1 MAMTDLERLE
11 WDILRLINE
20 ARANPQK
27 ALEDRGLGAK
37 YDPAKYPPRR
47 PLRMNIALRGAAQ
60 EHAQR
65 MADRGGLPEHTID
78 GVNDLNEGAD
88 AYQEQFGVRPLM
100 WAVAHQHGG
109 FSSESDA
116 ERTVKGWL
124 TSDTGHRDYIL
135 GYTLDWSGVYRDTFL
150 IGLGARWA
158 DSGDLYVDGL
168 IGNGTTGFVD
178 LYVRDN
184 NADTGLVPTTGVT
197 FESPDIHLYKDA
209 ARSEERLNPEYG
221 EDNYVF
227 VTVHNAGTKASNQFT
242 VELYWA
248 DPGTNLLFPDAWHAD
263 GISSATNGNAIAGSG
278 VPPNEGA
285 LDIGPFVW
293 RPPSPE
299 TLVRGD
305 GHFCLFARVLSD
317 EDPIMHETNV
327 LEREYENNLAQL
339 NVTVVD
345 EIGNGE
351 DSFPIIIGPG
361 GSQVDVKLDPGQ
373 LPQDGGKVYLRLR
386 SRFLEGAKLRGIKV
400 SETTPG
406 GQITTLV
413 CKSSGPYIL
422 ENLQFA
428 KGEVCEAELQLRLPA
443 KGKEGAT
450 YPVRV
455 TQTID
460 GRPVGAVTVVA
471 RYFTNPT
478 YIGNKS
484 TGELHL
490 PSCQW
495 VGRMSPRNKKPLS
508 DFDAAHKKGYDNC
521 ATCLGGSKR

>member
-1 MAMTDLERLE
+1 MTDLERLE

-20 ARANPQK
+20 ARADPQK

-65 MADRGGLPEHTID
+65 MAD
-78 GVNDLNEGAD
+78 
-88 AYQEQFGVRPLM
+88 QE
-100 WAVAHQHGG
+100 
-109 FSSESDA
+109 
-116 ERTVKGWL
+116 
-124 TSDTGHRDYIL
+124 
-135 GYTLDWSGVYRDTFL
+135 TLDHIVNGVHDLASGSR
-150 IGLGARWA
+150 
-158 DSGDLYVDGL
+158 
-168 IGNGTTGFVD
+168 
-178 LYVRDN
+178 
-184 NADTGLVPTTGVT
+184 
-197 FESPDIHLYKDA
+197 
-209 ARSEERLNPEYG
+209 
-221 EDNYVF
+221 
-227 VTVHNAGTKASNQFT
+227 
-242 VELYWA
+242 
-248 DPGTNLLFPDAWHAD
+248 
-263 GISSATNGNAIAGSG
+263 
-278 VPPNEGA
+278 A

-293 RPPSPE
+293 RPRSPE
-299 TLVRGD
+299 TLVLDD

-317 EDPIMHETNV
+317 EDPIMHEANV

-345 EIGNGE
+345 ELGNGE
-351 DSFPIIIGPG
+351 DSFPINIGPG
-361 GSQVDVKLDPGQ
+361 GSQVDVRIDPGQ

-386 SRFLEGAKLRGIKV
+386 SRFLEGAKLRGLKV

-428 KGEVCEAELQLRLPA
+428 KGEICEAELQLKLPA

-455 TQTID
+455 TQNID

-471 RYFTNPT
+471 RYFTNPM
-478 YIGNKS
+478 YIGNKN

-490 PSCQW
+490 PDCQW
-495 VGRMSPRNKKPLS
+495 IARMSPRNKKPLC
-508 DFDAAHKKGYDNC
+508 DLDAAHKKGYDNC